1 MSLSARPANTCELGC
16 QSPDIFPMYGI
27 NNVYSDSSL
36 KRYDFVGA
44 ETTQRVLLQRQ
55 ENNIISKQCFLE
67 GQENMEEILQDRGEN
82 RK

>member
-1 MSLSARPANTCELGC
+1 
-16 QSPDIFPMYGI
+16 MYGI

>member
-1 MSLSARPANTCELGC
+1 MSLSERPANTCELGC
-16 QSPDIFPMYGI
+16 QSPDMFPMYGI

-44 ETTQRVLLQRQ
+44 ETTQ
-55 ENNIISKQCFLE
+55 